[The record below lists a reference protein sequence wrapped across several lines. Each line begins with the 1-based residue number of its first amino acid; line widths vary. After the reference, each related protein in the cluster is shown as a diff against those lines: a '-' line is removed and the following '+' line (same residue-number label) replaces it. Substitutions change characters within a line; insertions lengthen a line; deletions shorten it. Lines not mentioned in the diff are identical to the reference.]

1 MFALYDD
8 ERALL
13 ARLSGFLIAGAAAIL
28 PFTLPPQSVV
38 ASASAIRPA
47 SALNVPAVPSGL
59 AFPSVDLTRDPFVAD
74 ASFEALAVDDRNGP
88 EGAGTVRAVVLGD
101 HSRALV
107 EIAGVVRVFG
117 LGDAIGSDRILSIDD
132 AGITMKSGRR
142 LNLVRVPQP

>member
-8 ERALL
+8 ERAFL
-13 ARLSGFLIAGAAAIL
+13 ARLSGFLIAGAAAVL

-47 SALNVPAVPSGL
+47 RPLAVPAVPRGL
-59 AFPSVDLTRDPFVAD
+59 AFPAVDLTRDPFVAD
-74 ASFEALAVDDRNGP
+74 ASFATLAAGGRSGTDGS
-88 EGAGTVRAVVLGD
+88 GTVRAVVLGD

-107 EIAGVVRVFG
+107 EIGGVVRVFG
-117 LGDAIGSDRILSIDD
+117 AGDAIGSDRILSIDD
-132 AGITMKSGRR
+132 AGVTMKSGRR